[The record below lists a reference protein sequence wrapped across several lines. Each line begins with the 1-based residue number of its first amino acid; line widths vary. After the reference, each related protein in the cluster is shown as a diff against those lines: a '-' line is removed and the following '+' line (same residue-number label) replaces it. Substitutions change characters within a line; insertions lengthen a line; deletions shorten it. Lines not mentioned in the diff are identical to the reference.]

1 MPNWVIIP
9 RATGTRLAF
18 QTLPPWALAW
28 NLGRGDG
35 AASGRMA
42 ESPALFAQPERTLN
56 TTIAGQLFLM
66 RIPFSRFATV
76 FPRLPG

>member
-1 MPNWVIIP
+1 
-9 RATGTRLAF
+9 
-18 QTLPPWALAW
+18 
-28 NLGRGDG
+28 
-35 AASGRMA
+35 MA